1 MKTIV
6 RWFRIALAAM
16 VATSLASGITAAVA
30 GERPTTHT
38 VEIKDLQFHPQDL
51 TISVGDTVV
60 WKNLDAFAHTA
71 TATGRFDSH
80 AIASKGSWKHT
91 FKKAGVI
98 GYACSVHPTMHGKLR
113 VEKDT

>member
-6 RWFRIALAAM
+6 RWFRIVLAAM
-16 VATSLASGITAAVA
+16 VVTGLASGITAAVA
-30 GERPTTHT
+30 ATHT

-51 TISVGDTVV
+51 TIKVGDTVV

-71 TATGRFDSH
+71 TATGKFNSYAIDS
-80 AIASKGSWKHT
+80 KRSWKHT

-98 GYACSVHPTMHGKLR
+98 DYACSVHPTMHGKLH